1 MDNLLFILKEEQRLL
16 MLCEYAH
23 VKLFALSNSLTCH
36 SMMFF
41 NPFTYSLNPVT
52 KLLNPLTRIS
62 APEQMLTDTLAKNEF
77 LIKRLTCCS

>member
-52 KLLNPLTRIS
+52 KLLNPLTGIL
-62 APEQMLTDTLAKNEF
+62 APEQRFTDTLAKNEF
-77 LIKRLTCCS
+77 LIKLLTCSS